1 MKTRKPSLRLSEVVA
16 FALIV
21 GATGTMSLS
30 LALAASDC
38 SKLIELAD
46 WAEHSSVDISVAS
59 GAPDVYFP
67 KWKHQSGNCR

>member
-1 MKTRKPSLRLSEVVA
+1 MRLSKVVA

-21 GATGTMSLS
+21 GATGSMSAS

-46 WAEHSSVDISVAS
+46 WGENSSGDISVAS
-59 GAPDVYFP
+59 GARDVYFP